1 MKDTVELFCSLDCKT
16 GITGLIASSQSES
29 FPGPLTKYSI
39 GQVED
44 THVLQETAEEIVRQN
59 AERHFLHESI
69 IQNSAEKPFTYHSGD
84 FIEEFV
90 LPGIINDLT
99 TASLLVKRDCCSPR
113 DAGMEASLALGVP
126 TLEDEDSSYLLPE
139 PDFVQ
144 IIKVEEI
151 DTDYKTSES
160 PVDVEEELLGEA
172 VYPDIHTESPIK
184 PKSQFLW
191 LTEGRILVQDLRGIS
206 HSRELKD
213 EEGAPSVTPVNN
225 GGLEEIT
232 TSQNSRRAKEMERYS
247 TGNRRHKMLLEQ
259 QEIEVVEK
267 ETLSCKVNLKGL
279 SHEENMLG
287 CKHTRHTRHTHHSPC
302 DKEGTFQNGQ
312 PHTAKFT
319 KDFQHFTCTECGRRF
334 SQRFALSRH
343 QKIHTRDKLFP
354 KSVAPPPQKVYRLP
368 LEAPIEDF
376 KTREAGGPI
385 GDSCSKLHH
394 HLQLSTVFLQNL
406 ISSTGCFEYD

>member
-1 MKDTVELFCSLDCKT
+1 MVKDYKT
-16 GITGLIASSQSES
+16 GITGLIASSHNES
-29 FPGPLTKYSI
+29 FPGPVTEYSI

-44 THVLQETAEEIVRQN
+44 THVLQESAEEIVRQN
-59 AERHFLHESI
+59 TDRHFLHESI
-69 IQNSAEKPFTYHSGD
+69 IQNSAEKPFTYHTGD

-90 LPGIINDLT
+90 PPGIINEPAK
-99 TASLLVKRDCCSPR
+99 ASLLVERDCCSPR
-113 DAGMEASLALGVP
+113 DAGMEANLALGVP
-126 TLEDEDSSYLLPE
+126 TPEDEDSSYLLPE

-172 VYPDIHTESPIK
+172 VYTAIHTESPIK

-191 LTEGRILVQDLRGIS
+191 LAEGRILVQDLRGIS

-213 EEGAPSVTPVNN
+213 EEGSPSVTPVNN

-247 TGNRRHKMLLEQ
+247 TRNRCHKMLLEQ

-267 ETLSCKVNLKGL
+267 ETLSCKVSLKGL
-279 SHEENMLG
+279 RHEENMLG
-287 CKHTRHTRHTHHSPC
+287 PKHTRHTHSTRHTHHSPC
-302 DKEGTFQNGQ
+302 DKEGMFQSGQ
-312 PHTAKFT
+312 PHTVKFI
-319 KDFQHFTCTECGRRF
+319 KDFQHFTCTVCGRRF

-354 KSVAPPPQKVYRLP
+354 KTVAPPPQKVYRLP
-368 LEAPIEDF
+368 LEAPVEDF
-376 KTREAGGPI
+376 KTREAGVI
-385 GDSCSKLHH
+385 RQVSVVE
-394 HLQLSTVFLQNL
+394 HLYV
-406 ISSTGCFEYD
+406 Y